1 LVAVPARH
9 TQYVRSQRR
18 LSSIPATVA
27 AFAALGLAA
36 IVVVAVIASLAIRD
50 ITDQEALREAKQLT
64 RIAALSAVTPDLT
77 DRVLTGNPVA
87 LSRLDRTVRT
97 RVLRTPVVR
106 VKLWTLGG
114 RIVDSDEQ
122 PLIGRR
128 FALDDGQRQAV
139 RTGAVAADVSD
150 AGAPENVFERGLG
163 KLLEVYLRVRT
174 PDGRPLLYEEYL
186 RYGAIA
192 DNSRRQWLDLFPA
205 FGGALLVLALAQ
217 LPLAYW
223 LARRLRQRETE
234 REALLIR
241 VVESSDRE
249 RRRLAQAVHEGP
261 VQALAG
267 VAWRLSAAAR
277 RAPPPLEQELE
288 ESAADARRAQR
299 ELRTLLVSLHPPN
312 LARVGLHDALADAAA
327 PLRDAGV
334 DVRLNVPSLDLSPDA
349 EALVYRVAEEGLR
362 NAHRH
367 AAATYVEVSLRGENG
382 HARLRVD
389 DDGAGFS
396 EDELADREAGGH
408 RGLAL
413 LRDLATDAGG
423 DLSVFS
429 SPGHGTTIELV
440 L

>member
-1 LVAVPARH
+1 
-9 TQYVRSQRR
+9 
-18 LSSIPATVA
+18 VA

-36 IVVVAVIASLAIRD
+36 IVAVAVIASLAIRD
-50 ITDQEALREAKQLT
+50 ITNNEAMREAKQLT
-64 RIAALSAVTPDLT
+64 RIAALSAITPDLT
-77 DRVLTGNPVA
+77 DQVVSGNPTA
-87 LSRLDRTVRT
+87 LARMDRTVRT

-106 VKLWTLGG
+106 VKLWTLDG
-114 RIVDSDEQ
+114 RIVYSDAHA
-122 PLIGRR
+122 LIGHQ
-128 FALDDGQRQAV
+128 FALDAGQRRAV
-139 RTGAVAADVSD
+139 RTGAVASDVSD
-150 AGAPENVFERGLG
+150 AHGPENVLDRGFG

-174 PDGRPLLYEEYL
+174 PDGQPLLYEEYL

-205 FGGALLVLALAQ
+205 FGGALLILALAQ

-223 LARRLRQRETE
+223 LARRLRQRESE
-234 REALLIR
+234 REALL
-241 VVESSDRE
+241 VHLVESSDRE

-277 RAPPPLEQELE
+277 KAPPPLQHELE
-288 ESAADARRAQR
+288 ESAADARQAQR
-299 ELRTLLVSLHPPN
+299 ELRSILVSLHPPN
-312 LARVGLHDALADAAA
+312 LTRVGLHDALADAAA

-334 DVRLNVPSLDLSPDA
+334 EVRLDVPAMDLPPDA
-349 EALVYRVAEEGLR
+349 QVLVYRVAEEGLR

-367 AAATYVEVSLRGENG
+367 ADATHVEVSLRSENG
-382 HARLRVD
+382 HTRLRVD
-389 DDGAGFS
+389 DDGEGFS
-396 EDELADREAGGH
+396 EDQLAGRQADGH

-413 LRDLATDAGG
+413 LRDLAADAGG
-423 DLSVFS
+423 DLSICS